1 MVQNKYF
8 RYKAVPSGWPE
19 PNKDLD
25 IASEEFDLEA
35 PPPRNGFITK
45 NLYAAFD
52 PSQRGRMRD
61 SKVWSYSKAMEVGKP
76 VESVSVIGKV
86 LKSDNSQF
94 KEGEH
99 VILWSSY
106 TETYSKVSPEDTN
119 GLSDQKV
126 ESSRR
131 AQRFEPASGVPFTA
145 YINALGMTGMT
156 AYGSLHEIGTP
167 RKGETIWVSATAGAV
182 GLVVAQVALREGLK
196 VIGSVGDDKKLEH
209 LRELG
214 ITECFN
220 YKKEDPRSALKRLAP
235 DGIDIFYDN
244 VGGEQLD
251 IALEH
256 IKVGGRIVA
265 CGAISQYN
273 NQPGQGYGVKNT
285 TMMVRKR
292 LRWQGFLVFDQ
303 NIMQHSK
310 ARDENITKWIQEG
323 SFKSDDHVTDGM
335 DNAVEGFLGMLKG
348 DNLGKAILKI
358 SDE

>member
-94 KEGEH
+94 KEGEY

-256 IKVGGRIVA
+256 IKVGGRIGTLVLIRGIVRSILTHGSRVR
-265 CGAISQYN
+265 CNLAIQ
-273 NQPGQGYGVKNT
+273 QPARAR
-285 TMMVRKR
+285 VRSEKH
-292 LRWQGFLVFDQ
+292 
-303 NIMQHSK
+303 N
-310 ARDENITKWIQEG
+310 
-323 SFKSDDHVTDGM
+323 DDGEEAASMAGLSSVRSEYHAAQQSTRREYYQVDPGR
-335 DNAVEGFLGMLKG
+335 
-348 DNLGKAILKI
+348 
-358 SDE
+358 